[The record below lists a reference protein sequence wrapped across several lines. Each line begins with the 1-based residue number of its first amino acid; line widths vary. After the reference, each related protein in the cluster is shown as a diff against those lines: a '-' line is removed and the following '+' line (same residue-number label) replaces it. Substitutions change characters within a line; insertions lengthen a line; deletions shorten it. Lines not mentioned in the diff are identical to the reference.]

1 MIGNLPYGCRI
12 HGAWNHQ
19 DVYDRMMSWVEENID
34 HGVDIKNA
42 SYGISY
48 INGKTYYAEV
58 RFAKQEDI
66 TVFKLLFPEI
76 T

>member
-1 MIGNLPYGCRI
+1 
-12 HGAWNHQ
+12 
-19 DVYDRMMSWVEENID
+19 MMVWVEENID
-34 HGVDIKNA
+34 YGVDIKNA

-58 RFAKQEDI
+58 RFANQEDV
-66 TVFKLLFPEI
+66 TAFKLLFPEI